1 MSKNPESPRSL
12 FERRHGAVPIA
23 SLAPA
28 GEEDVVP
35 VRALAPEGEEDVVP
49 VSALA
54 MPGEGDVVAISALAM
69 PDEGDVVA
77 ISALAMP
84 GEGDV
89 VPVRAL
95 APDAELREVAEAALP
110 GWEQWESALAA
121 IGRTP
126 PNGAK
131 QTEAP
136 EHSSPAPFPTDDFGF
151 LDLPEDYR
159 LAAARGVADPAEW
172 PTDEE
177 WRRAAATP
185 AFGGAA
191 VMDDH
196 DAASRDIELRLRAA
210 RLLSGIADRVRDG
223 SLPLNAN
230 GEPVGEAGLLAMV
243 LESVIDRAGE
253 AGAGTRLRGGQPGA
267 GEG

>member
-1 MSKNPESPRSL
+1 

-54 MPGEGDVVAISALAM
+54 MPGEGDVV
-69 PDEGDVVA
+69 
-77 ISALAMP
+77 
-84 GEGDV
+84 
-89 VPVRAL
+89 PVRAL
-95 APDAELREVAEAALP
+95 APDAELREVGEAALP

-159 LAAARGVADPAEW
+159 LAAA
-172 PTDEE
+172 
-177 WRRAAATP
+177 
-185 AFGGAA
+185 
-191 VMDDH
+191 
-196 DAASRDIELRLRAA
+196 
-210 RLLSGIADRVRDG
+210 
-223 SLPLNAN
+223 
-230 GEPVGEAGLLAMV
+230 
-243 LESVIDRAGE
+243 
-253 AGAGTRLRGGQPGA
+253 
-267 GEG
+267 